1 MKFVFL
7 TALKTEAKALIKEYD
22 LKESKNNSFF
32 NNNNFSLFIT
42 GMGKEQTLK
51 NISHFLSFYKDLD
64 ETIAINIGVAGGNPK
79 TTSLEDCYL
88 INKIKNETNKDVFYP
103 DVLIEHNWEERSLIT
118 AKKAIEVPSTNYPN
132 IVDMEA
138 SHIYAS
144 LIKHLP
150 SHRLVFL
157 KIISD
162 HMDIQDWKKI
172 DVDHLIT
179 KNIPA
184 IKKWLNKE
192 EWKFLKQRRILSND
206 ETNLLIKYFKK
217 IRLTVSQQHQLIE
230 ILENYKK
237 RNNALPVLSKHF
249 KYVPKFKDDRD
260 KIFQGLKM
268 NFLPDFSH
276 IYVESQSIDSDI
288 AEQSF
293 KRFPKAKI
301 IEIEDY
307 KKIFN
312 KNGQDFQ
319 IQKLST
325 KLILAKKQPPFIYPA
340 TDIIQDSGFSN
351 FYYCTPI
358 LNCIY
363 NCEYCFLQGM
373 YSSANIVVF
382 TNTEEVKDA
391 VKKQILERN
400 YPDEPL
406 LLSLSYN
413 TDILALENILPLT
426 KQWID
431 FANNTD
437 DLFMEIRTKSGLTSS
452 FNKLKPSKKI
462 LFAWTLSPNNII
474 QKYEH
479 KTPLLERRIM
489 SIQKIVDSG
498 WPVRLS
504 FDPILIYPN
513 WKEDY
518 KQMFERIKETIS
530 GDKIFDITIG
540 VFRMSEDFFN
550 RIKKTKP
557 NSDLFYNNYD
567 NSNNVKTVTKDQ
579 KAMVRDFALSQ
590 LDGYCSRDKIN
601 FWD

>member
-1 MKFVFL
+1 
-7 TALKTEAKALIKEYD
+7 
-22 LKESKNNSFF
+22 
-32 NNNNFSLFIT
+32 
-42 GMGKEQTLK
+42 
-51 NISHFLSFYKDLD
+51 
-64 ETIAINIGVAGGNPK
+64 
-79 TTSLEDCYL
+79 
-88 INKIKNETNKDVFYP
+88 
-103 DVLIEHNWEERSLIT
+103 
-118 AKKAIEVPSTNYPN
+118 
-132 IVDMEA
+132 
-138 SHIYAS
+138 
-144 LIKHLP
+144 
-150 SHRLVFL
+150 
-157 KIISD
+157 
-162 HMDIQDWKKI
+162 
-172 DVDHLIT
+172 
-179 KNIPA
+179 
-184 IKKWLNKE
+184 
-192 EWKFLKQRRILSND
+192 
-206 ETNLLIKYFKK
+206 
-217 IRLTVSQQHQLIE
+217 
-230 ILENYKK
+230 
-237 RNNALPVLSKHF
+237 
-249 KYVPKFKDDRD
+249 
-260 KIFQGLKM
+260 M

-276 IYVESQSIDSDI
+276 IYVESQSIESDI

-391 VKKQILERN
+391 VKKQILERK

-489 SIQKIVDSG
+489 SIQKILDSG

-540 VFRMSEDFFN
+540 VFRMSDDFFN

-557 NSDLFYNNYD
+557 DSDLFYNNYD

-579 KAMVRDFALSQ
+579 KEMVRDFALSQ
-590 LDGYCSRDKIN
+590 LDGYCNGDKIN

>member
-1 MKFVFL
+1 
-7 TALKTEAKALIKEYD
+7 
-22 LKESKNNSFF
+22 
-32 NNNNFSLFIT
+32 
-42 GMGKEQTLK
+42 
-51 NISHFLSFYKDLD
+51 
-64 ETIAINIGVAGGNPK
+64 
-79 TTSLEDCYL
+79 
-88 INKIKNETNKDVFYP
+88 
-103 DVLIEHNWEERSLIT
+103 
-118 AKKAIEVPSTNYPN
+118 
-132 IVDMEA
+132 
-138 SHIYAS
+138 
-144 LIKHLP
+144 
-150 SHRLVFL
+150 
-157 KIISD
+157 
-162 HMDIQDWKKI
+162 
-172 DVDHLIT
+172 
-179 KNIPA
+179 
-184 IKKWLNKE
+184 
-192 EWKFLKQRRILSND
+192 
-206 ETNLLIKYFKK
+206 
-217 IRLTVSQQHQLIE
+217 
-230 ILENYKK
+230 
-237 RNNALPVLSKHF
+237 
-249 KYVPKFKDDRD
+249 
-260 KIFQGLKM
+260 M

-382 TNTEEVKDA
+382 TNTVEVKDA
-391 VKKQILERN
+391 VKKQILERK

-540 VFRMSEDFFN
+540 VFRMSEDFFH

-557 NSDLFYNNYD
+557 HSDLFYNNYD
-567 NSNNVKTVTKDQ
+567 NSNNVKTLTKDL
-579 KAMVRDFALSQ
+579 KEMVRDFALIH

>member
-1 MKFVFL
+1 
-7 TALKTEAKALIKEYD
+7 
-22 LKESKNNSFF
+22 
-32 NNNNFSLFIT
+32 
-42 GMGKEQTLK
+42 
-51 NISHFLSFYKDLD
+51 
-64 ETIAINIGVAGGNPK
+64 
-79 TTSLEDCYL
+79 
-88 INKIKNETNKDVFYP
+88 
-103 DVLIEHNWEERSLIT
+103 
-118 AKKAIEVPSTNYPN
+118 
-132 IVDMEA
+132 
-138 SHIYAS
+138 
-144 LIKHLP
+144 
-150 SHRLVFL
+150 
-157 KIISD
+157 
-162 HMDIQDWKKI
+162 
-172 DVDHLIT
+172 
-179 KNIPA
+179 
-184 IKKWLNKE
+184 
-192 EWKFLKQRRILSND
+192 
-206 ETNLLIKYFKK
+206 
-217 IRLTVSQQHQLIE
+217 
-230 ILENYKK
+230 
-237 RNNALPVLSKHF
+237 
-249 KYVPKFKDDRD
+249 
-260 KIFQGLKM
+260 M

-276 IYVESQSIDSDI
+276 IYVESQSIESDI

-382 TNTEEVKDA
+382 TNTVEVKDA
-391 VKKQILERN
+391 VKKQILERK

-540 VFRMSEDFFN
+540 VFRMSDDFYN

-557 NSDLFYNNYD
+557 DSDLFYNNYD

-579 KAMVRDFALSQ
+579 KEMVRDFALSQ
-590 LDGYCSRDKIN
+590 LDGYCNGDKIN

>member
-1 MKFVFL
+1 
-7 TALKTEAKALIKEYD
+7 
-22 LKESKNNSFF
+22 
-32 NNNNFSLFIT
+32 
-42 GMGKEQTLK
+42 
-51 NISHFLSFYKDLD
+51 
-64 ETIAINIGVAGGNPK
+64 
-79 TTSLEDCYL
+79 
-88 INKIKNETNKDVFYP
+88 
-103 DVLIEHNWEERSLIT
+103 
-118 AKKAIEVPSTNYPN
+118 
-132 IVDMEA
+132 
-138 SHIYAS
+138 
-144 LIKHLP
+144 
-150 SHRLVFL
+150 
-157 KIISD
+157 
-162 HMDIQDWKKI
+162 
-172 DVDHLIT
+172 
-179 KNIPA
+179 
-184 IKKWLNKE
+184 
-192 EWKFLKQRRILSND
+192 
-206 ETNLLIKYFKK
+206 
-217 IRLTVSQQHQLIE
+217 
-230 ILENYKK
+230 
-237 RNNALPVLSKHF
+237 
-249 KYVPKFKDDRD
+249 
-260 KIFQGLKM
+260 M

-325 KLILAKKQPPFIYPA
+325 KLILAKKQPPLIYPA
-340 TDIIQDSGFSN
+340 TDIIQNSGFSN

-391 VKKQILERN
+391 VKKQILERK

-413 TDILALENILPLT
+413 TDILALDNILPLT

-498 WPVRLS
+498 WPLRLS

-540 VFRMSEDFFN
+540 VFRMSDDFFN

-579 KAMVRDFALSQ
+579 KALVRDFALSQ
-590 LDGYCSRDKIN
+590 LDGYCNGDKIN

>member
-1 MKFVFL
+1 
-7 TALKTEAKALIKEYD
+7 
-22 LKESKNNSFF
+22 
-32 NNNNFSLFIT
+32 
-42 GMGKEQTLK
+42 
-51 NISHFLSFYKDLD
+51 
-64 ETIAINIGVAGGNPK
+64 
-79 TTSLEDCYL
+79 
-88 INKIKNETNKDVFYP
+88 
-103 DVLIEHNWEERSLIT
+103 
-118 AKKAIEVPSTNYPN
+118 
-132 IVDMEA
+132 
-138 SHIYAS
+138 
-144 LIKHLP
+144 
-150 SHRLVFL
+150 
-157 KIISD
+157 
-162 HMDIQDWKKI
+162 
-172 DVDHLIT
+172 
-179 KNIPA
+179 
-184 IKKWLNKE
+184 
-192 EWKFLKQRRILSND
+192 
-206 ETNLLIKYFKK
+206 
-217 IRLTVSQQHQLIE
+217 
-230 ILENYKK
+230 
-237 RNNALPVLSKHF
+237 
-249 KYVPKFKDDRD
+249 
-260 KIFQGLKM
+260 M

-276 IYVESQSIDSDI
+276 IYVESQSIYSDI

-382 TNTEEVKDA
+382 TNTVEVKDA
-391 VKKQILERN
+391 VKKQILERK

-540 VFRMSEDFFN
+540 VFRMSDDFYN

-557 NSDLFYNNYD
+557 NSDLFYNNYV

-579 KAMVRDFALSQ
+579 KEMVRDFALSQ
-590 LDGYCSRDKIN
+590 LDGYCNGDKIN

>member
-1 MKFVFL
+1 
-7 TALKTEAKALIKEYD
+7 
-22 LKESKNNSFF
+22 
-32 NNNNFSLFIT
+32 
-42 GMGKEQTLK
+42 
-51 NISHFLSFYKDLD
+51 
-64 ETIAINIGVAGGNPK
+64 
-79 TTSLEDCYL
+79 
-88 INKIKNETNKDVFYP
+88 
-103 DVLIEHNWEERSLIT
+103 
-118 AKKAIEVPSTNYPN
+118 
-132 IVDMEA
+132 
-138 SHIYAS
+138 
-144 LIKHLP
+144 
-150 SHRLVFL
+150 
-157 KIISD
+157 
-162 HMDIQDWKKI
+162 
-172 DVDHLIT
+172 
-179 KNIPA
+179 
-184 IKKWLNKE
+184 
-192 EWKFLKQRRILSND
+192 
-206 ETNLLIKYFKK
+206 
-217 IRLTVSQQHQLIE
+217 
-230 ILENYKK
+230 
-237 RNNALPVLSKHF
+237 
-249 KYVPKFKDDRD
+249 
-260 KIFQGLKM
+260 M

-391 VKKQILERN
+391 VKKQILERK

-426 KQWID
+426 KQWIN

-498 WPVRLS
+498 WPLRLS

-540 VFRMSEDFFN
+540 VFRMSDDFFN

-557 NSDLFYNNYD
+557 DSDLFYNNYD
-567 NSNNVKTVTKDQ
+567 NSSNVKTVTKDQ
-579 KAMVRDFALSQ
+579 KEMVRDFALSQ
-590 LDGYCSRDKIN
+590 LDGYCNGDKIN

>member
-1 MKFVFL
+1 
-7 TALKTEAKALIKEYD
+7 
-22 LKESKNNSFF
+22 
-32 NNNNFSLFIT
+32 
-42 GMGKEQTLK
+42 
-51 NISHFLSFYKDLD
+51 
-64 ETIAINIGVAGGNPK
+64 
-79 TTSLEDCYL
+79 
-88 INKIKNETNKDVFYP
+88 
-103 DVLIEHNWEERSLIT
+103 
-118 AKKAIEVPSTNYPN
+118 
-132 IVDMEA
+132 
-138 SHIYAS
+138 
-144 LIKHLP
+144 
-150 SHRLVFL
+150 
-157 KIISD
+157 
-162 HMDIQDWKKI
+162 
-172 DVDHLIT
+172 
-179 KNIPA
+179 
-184 IKKWLNKE
+184 
-192 EWKFLKQRRILSND
+192 
-206 ETNLLIKYFKK
+206 
-217 IRLTVSQQHQLIE
+217 
-230 ILENYKK
+230 
-237 RNNALPVLSKHF
+237 
-249 KYVPKFKDDRD
+249 
-260 KIFQGLKM
+260 M

-288 AEQSF
+288 AKQSF

-382 TNTEEVKDA
+382 TNTVEVKDA
-391 VKKQILERN
+391 VKKQILERK

-413 TDILALENILPLT
+413 TDILALENMLPLT

-540 VFRMSEDFFN
+540 VFRMSDDFYN

-557 NSDLFYNNYD
+557 DSDLFYNNYD

-579 KAMVRDFALSQ
+579 KEMVRDFAFSQ
-590 LDGYCSRDKIN
+590 LDDYCKRDKIN

>member
-1 MKFVFL
+1 
-7 TALKTEAKALIKEYD
+7 
-22 LKESKNNSFF
+22 
-32 NNNNFSLFIT
+32 
-42 GMGKEQTLK
+42 
-51 NISHFLSFYKDLD
+51 
-64 ETIAINIGVAGGNPK
+64 
-79 TTSLEDCYL
+79 
-88 INKIKNETNKDVFYP
+88 
-103 DVLIEHNWEERSLIT
+103 
-118 AKKAIEVPSTNYPN
+118 
-132 IVDMEA
+132 
-138 SHIYAS
+138 
-144 LIKHLP
+144 
-150 SHRLVFL
+150 
-157 KIISD
+157 
-162 HMDIQDWKKI
+162 
-172 DVDHLIT
+172 
-179 KNIPA
+179 
-184 IKKWLNKE
+184 
-192 EWKFLKQRRILSND
+192 
-206 ETNLLIKYFKK
+206 
-217 IRLTVSQQHQLIE
+217 
-230 ILENYKK
+230 
-237 RNNALPVLSKHF
+237 
-249 KYVPKFKDDRD
+249 
-260 KIFQGLKM
+260 M

-288 AEQSF
+288 AKQSF

-382 TNTEEVKDA
+382 TNTVEVKDA
-391 VKKQILERN
+391 IKKQILERK

-540 VFRMSEDFFN
+540 VFRMSDDFYN

-557 NSDLFYNNYD
+557 DSDLFYNNYD

-579 KAMVRDFALSQ
+579 KEMVRDFALSQ
-590 LDGYCSRDKIN
+590 LDGYCNGDKIN

>member
-1 MKFVFL
+1 
-7 TALKTEAKALIKEYD
+7 
-22 LKESKNNSFF
+22 
-32 NNNNFSLFIT
+32 
-42 GMGKEQTLK
+42 
-51 NISHFLSFYKDLD
+51 
-64 ETIAINIGVAGGNPK
+64 
-79 TTSLEDCYL
+79 
-88 INKIKNETNKDVFYP
+88 
-103 DVLIEHNWEERSLIT
+103 
-118 AKKAIEVPSTNYPN
+118 
-132 IVDMEA
+132 
-138 SHIYAS
+138 
-144 LIKHLP
+144 
-150 SHRLVFL
+150 
-157 KIISD
+157 
-162 HMDIQDWKKI
+162 
-172 DVDHLIT
+172 
-179 KNIPA
+179 
-184 IKKWLNKE
+184 
-192 EWKFLKQRRILSND
+192 
-206 ETNLLIKYFKK
+206 
-217 IRLTVSQQHQLIE
+217 
-230 ILENYKK
+230 
-237 RNNALPVLSKHF
+237 
-249 KYVPKFKDDRD
+249 
-260 KIFQGLKM
+260 M

-382 TNTEEVKDA
+382 TNTDEVKDG
-391 VKKQILERN
+391 VKKQILERK

-540 VFRMSEDFFN
+540 VFRMSDDFYN

-557 NSDLFYNNYD
+557 DSDLFYNNYD

-579 KAMVRDFALSQ
+579 KEMVRDFALSQ
-590 LDGYCSRDKIN
+590 LDGYCNGDKIN

>member
-1 MKFVFL
+1 
-7 TALKTEAKALIKEYD
+7 
-22 LKESKNNSFF
+22 
-32 NNNNFSLFIT
+32 
-42 GMGKEQTLK
+42 
-51 NISHFLSFYKDLD
+51 
-64 ETIAINIGVAGGNPK
+64 
-79 TTSLEDCYL
+79 
-88 INKIKNETNKDVFYP
+88 
-103 DVLIEHNWEERSLIT
+103 
-118 AKKAIEVPSTNYPN
+118 
-132 IVDMEA
+132 
-138 SHIYAS
+138 
-144 LIKHLP
+144 
-150 SHRLVFL
+150 
-157 KIISD
+157 
-162 HMDIQDWKKI
+162 
-172 DVDHLIT
+172 
-179 KNIPA
+179 
-184 IKKWLNKE
+184 
-192 EWKFLKQRRILSND
+192 
-206 ETNLLIKYFKK
+206 
-217 IRLTVSQQHQLIE
+217 
-230 ILENYKK
+230 
-237 RNNALPVLSKHF
+237 
-249 KYVPKFKDDRD
+249 
-260 KIFQGLKM
+260 M

-276 IYVESQSIDSDI
+276 IYVESQSIESDI

-391 VKKQILERN
+391 VKKQILERK

-540 VFRMSEDFFN
+540 VFRMSDDFYN

-557 NSDLFYNNYD
+557 DSDLFYNNYD

-579 KAMVRDFALSQ
+579 KEMVRDFALSQ
-590 LDGYCSRDKIN
+590 LDGYCNGDKIN

>member
-1 MKFVFL
+1 
-7 TALKTEAKALIKEYD
+7 
-22 LKESKNNSFF
+22 
-32 NNNNFSLFIT
+32 
-42 GMGKEQTLK
+42 
-51 NISHFLSFYKDLD
+51 
-64 ETIAINIGVAGGNPK
+64 
-79 TTSLEDCYL
+79 
-88 INKIKNETNKDVFYP
+88 
-103 DVLIEHNWEERSLIT
+103 
-118 AKKAIEVPSTNYPN
+118 
-132 IVDMEA
+132 
-138 SHIYAS
+138 
-144 LIKHLP
+144 
-150 SHRLVFL
+150 
-157 KIISD
+157 
-162 HMDIQDWKKI
+162 
-172 DVDHLIT
+172 
-179 KNIPA
+179 
-184 IKKWLNKE
+184 
-192 EWKFLKQRRILSND
+192 
-206 ETNLLIKYFKK
+206 
-217 IRLTVSQQHQLIE
+217 
-230 ILENYKK
+230 
-237 RNNALPVLSKHF
+237 
-249 KYVPKFKDDRD
+249 
-260 KIFQGLKM
+260 M

-391 VKKQILERN
+391 VKKQILERK

-426 KQWID
+426 KQWIN

-452 FNKLKPSKKI
+452 FNKLKPSEKI
-462 LFAWTLSPNNII
+462 LFAWTLSPNNVI

-479 KTPLLERRIM
+479 KTPLLERRIK

-518 KQMFERIKETIS
+518 KQMFERIKESIS

-540 VFRMSEDFFN
+540 VFRMSEDFFH

-557 NSDLFYNNYD
+557 HSDLFYNNYD
-567 NSNNVKTVTKDQ
+567 NFNNVKTVTKDQ
-579 KAMVRDFALSQ
+579 KAMVRDFALRH

>member
-1 MKFVFL
+1 
-7 TALKTEAKALIKEYD
+7 
-22 LKESKNNSFF
+22 
-32 NNNNFSLFIT
+32 
-42 GMGKEQTLK
+42 
-51 NISHFLSFYKDLD
+51 
-64 ETIAINIGVAGGNPK
+64 
-79 TTSLEDCYL
+79 
-88 INKIKNETNKDVFYP
+88 
-103 DVLIEHNWEERSLIT
+103 
-118 AKKAIEVPSTNYPN
+118 
-132 IVDMEA
+132 
-138 SHIYAS
+138 
-144 LIKHLP
+144 
-150 SHRLVFL
+150 
-157 KIISD
+157 
-162 HMDIQDWKKI
+162 
-172 DVDHLIT
+172 
-179 KNIPA
+179 
-184 IKKWLNKE
+184 
-192 EWKFLKQRRILSND
+192 
-206 ETNLLIKYFKK
+206 
-217 IRLTVSQQHQLIE
+217 
-230 ILENYKK
+230 
-237 RNNALPVLSKHF
+237 
-249 KYVPKFKDDRD
+249 
-260 KIFQGLKM
+260 M

-382 TNTEEVKDA
+382 TNTVEVKDA
-391 VKKQILERN
+391 VKKQIIERK

-540 VFRMSEDFFN
+540 VFRMSDDFYN

-557 NSDLFYNNYD
+557 DSDLFYNNYD

-579 KAMVRDFALSQ
+579 KEMVRDFALSQ
-590 LDGYCSRDKIN
+590 LDGYCNGDKIN

>member
-1 MKFVFL
+1 
-7 TALKTEAKALIKEYD
+7 
-22 LKESKNNSFF
+22 
-32 NNNNFSLFIT
+32 
-42 GMGKEQTLK
+42 
-51 NISHFLSFYKDLD
+51 
-64 ETIAINIGVAGGNPK
+64 
-79 TTSLEDCYL
+79 
-88 INKIKNETNKDVFYP
+88 
-103 DVLIEHNWEERSLIT
+103 
-118 AKKAIEVPSTNYPN
+118 
-132 IVDMEA
+132 
-138 SHIYAS
+138 
-144 LIKHLP
+144 
-150 SHRLVFL
+150 
-157 KIISD
+157 
-162 HMDIQDWKKI
+162 
-172 DVDHLIT
+172 
-179 KNIPA
+179 
-184 IKKWLNKE
+184 
-192 EWKFLKQRRILSND
+192 
-206 ETNLLIKYFKK
+206 
-217 IRLTVSQQHQLIE
+217 
-230 ILENYKK
+230 
-237 RNNALPVLSKHF
+237 
-249 KYVPKFKDDRD
+249 
-260 KIFQGLKM
+260 M

-288 AEQSF
+288 AKQSF

-391 VKKQILERN
+391 VKKQILERK

-557 NSDLFYNNYD
+557 DSDLFYNNYD

-579 KAMVRDFALSQ
+579 KEMVRDFALSQ
-590 LDGYCSRDKIN
+590 LDGYCNGDKIN

>member
-1 MKFVFL
+1 
-7 TALKTEAKALIKEYD
+7 
-22 LKESKNNSFF
+22 
-32 NNNNFSLFIT
+32 
-42 GMGKEQTLK
+42 
-51 NISHFLSFYKDLD
+51 
-64 ETIAINIGVAGGNPK
+64 
-79 TTSLEDCYL
+79 
-88 INKIKNETNKDVFYP
+88 
-103 DVLIEHNWEERSLIT
+103 
-118 AKKAIEVPSTNYPN
+118 
-132 IVDMEA
+132 
-138 SHIYAS
+138 
-144 LIKHLP
+144 
-150 SHRLVFL
+150 
-157 KIISD
+157 
-162 HMDIQDWKKI
+162 
-172 DVDHLIT
+172 
-179 KNIPA
+179 
-184 IKKWLNKE
+184 
-192 EWKFLKQRRILSND
+192 
-206 ETNLLIKYFKK
+206 
-217 IRLTVSQQHQLIE
+217 
-230 ILENYKK
+230 
-237 RNNALPVLSKHF
+237 
-249 KYVPKFKDDRD
+249 
-260 KIFQGLKM
+260 M

-288 AEQSF
+288 AKQSF

-325 KLILAKKQPPFIYPA
+325 KLILAKKQPPFIYSA

-373 YSSANIVVF
+373 YGSANIVVF

-391 VKKQILERN
+391 VKKQILERK

-540 VFRMSEDFFN
+540 VFRMSDDFYN

-557 NSDLFYNNYD
+557 DSDLFYNNYD

-579 KAMVRDFALSQ
+579 KEMVRDFALSL

>member
-1 MKFVFL
+1 
-7 TALKTEAKALIKEYD
+7 
-22 LKESKNNSFF
+22 
-32 NNNNFSLFIT
+32 
-42 GMGKEQTLK
+42 
-51 NISHFLSFYKDLD
+51 
-64 ETIAINIGVAGGNPK
+64 
-79 TTSLEDCYL
+79 
-88 INKIKNETNKDVFYP
+88 
-103 DVLIEHNWEERSLIT
+103 
-118 AKKAIEVPSTNYPN
+118 
-132 IVDMEA
+132 
-138 SHIYAS
+138 
-144 LIKHLP
+144 
-150 SHRLVFL
+150 
-157 KIISD
+157 
-162 HMDIQDWKKI
+162 
-172 DVDHLIT
+172 
-179 KNIPA
+179 
-184 IKKWLNKE
+184 
-192 EWKFLKQRRILSND
+192 
-206 ETNLLIKYFKK
+206 
-217 IRLTVSQQHQLIE
+217 
-230 ILENYKK
+230 
-237 RNNALPVLSKHF
+237 
-249 KYVPKFKDDRD
+249 
-260 KIFQGLKM
+260 M

-391 VKKQILERN
+391 VKKQILERK

-540 VFRMSEDFFN
+540 VFRMSEDFYN

-579 KAMVRDFALSQ
+579 KEMVRDFALSQ
-590 LDGYCSRDKIN
+590 LDGYCNGDKIN

>member
-1 MKFVFL
+1 
-7 TALKTEAKALIKEYD
+7 
-22 LKESKNNSFF
+22 
-32 NNNNFSLFIT
+32 
-42 GMGKEQTLK
+42 
-51 NISHFLSFYKDLD
+51 
-64 ETIAINIGVAGGNPK
+64 
-79 TTSLEDCYL
+79 
-88 INKIKNETNKDVFYP
+88 
-103 DVLIEHNWEERSLIT
+103 
-118 AKKAIEVPSTNYPN
+118 
-132 IVDMEA
+132 
-138 SHIYAS
+138 
-144 LIKHLP
+144 
-150 SHRLVFL
+150 
-157 KIISD
+157 
-162 HMDIQDWKKI
+162 
-172 DVDHLIT
+172 
-179 KNIPA
+179 
-184 IKKWLNKE
+184 
-192 EWKFLKQRRILSND
+192 
-206 ETNLLIKYFKK
+206 
-217 IRLTVSQQHQLIE
+217 
-230 ILENYKK
+230 
-237 RNNALPVLSKHF
+237 
-249 KYVPKFKDDRD
+249 
-260 KIFQGLKM
+260 M

-288 AEQSF
+288 AKQSF

-382 TNTEEVKDA
+382 TNTVEVKDA
-391 VKKQILERN
+391 VKKQILERK

-540 VFRMSEDFFN
+540 VFRMSDDFYN

-557 NSDLFYNNYD
+557 DSDLFYNNYD

-579 KAMVRDFALSQ
+579 KEMVRDFALSQ
-590 LDGYCSRDKIN
+590 LDGYCNGDKIN

>member
-1 MKFVFL
+1 
-7 TALKTEAKALIKEYD
+7 
-22 LKESKNNSFF
+22 
-32 NNNNFSLFIT
+32 
-42 GMGKEQTLK
+42 
-51 NISHFLSFYKDLD
+51 
-64 ETIAINIGVAGGNPK
+64 
-79 TTSLEDCYL
+79 
-88 INKIKNETNKDVFYP
+88 
-103 DVLIEHNWEERSLIT
+103 
-118 AKKAIEVPSTNYPN
+118 
-132 IVDMEA
+132 
-138 SHIYAS
+138 
-144 LIKHLP
+144 
-150 SHRLVFL
+150 
-157 KIISD
+157 
-162 HMDIQDWKKI
+162 
-172 DVDHLIT
+172 
-179 KNIPA
+179 
-184 IKKWLNKE
+184 
-192 EWKFLKQRRILSND
+192 
-206 ETNLLIKYFKK
+206 
-217 IRLTVSQQHQLIE
+217 
-230 ILENYKK
+230 
-237 RNNALPVLSKHF
+237 
-249 KYVPKFKDDRD
+249 
-260 KIFQGLKM
+260 M

-276 IYVESQSIDSDI
+276 IYVESQSIESDI

-391 VKKQILERN
+391 VKKQILERK

-513 WKEDY
+513 WEEDY

-540 VFRMSEDFFN
+540 VFRMSDDFFN

-557 NSDLFYNNYD
+557 DSDLFYNNYD
-567 NSNNVKTVTKDQ
+567 NSNNVKTVTKDE
-579 KAMVRDFALSQ
+579 KAMVHDFALSQ
-590 LDGYCSRDKIN
+590 LEGYCNGDKIN

>member
-1 MKFVFL
+1 
-7 TALKTEAKALIKEYD
+7 
-22 LKESKNNSFF
+22 
-32 NNNNFSLFIT
+32 
-42 GMGKEQTLK
+42 
-51 NISHFLSFYKDLD
+51 
-64 ETIAINIGVAGGNPK
+64 
-79 TTSLEDCYL
+79 
-88 INKIKNETNKDVFYP
+88 
-103 DVLIEHNWEERSLIT
+103 
-118 AKKAIEVPSTNYPN
+118 
-132 IVDMEA
+132 
-138 SHIYAS
+138 
-144 LIKHLP
+144 
-150 SHRLVFL
+150 
-157 KIISD
+157 
-162 HMDIQDWKKI
+162 
-172 DVDHLIT
+172 
-179 KNIPA
+179 
-184 IKKWLNKE
+184 
-192 EWKFLKQRRILSND
+192 
-206 ETNLLIKYFKK
+206 
-217 IRLTVSQQHQLIE
+217 
-230 ILENYKK
+230 
-237 RNNALPVLSKHF
+237 
-249 KYVPKFKDDRD
+249 
-260 KIFQGLKM
+260 M

-276 IYVESQSIDSDI
+276 IYVESQSIESDI

-391 VKKQILERN
+391 VKKQILERK

-518 KQMFERIKETIS
+518 KQMFERIKEIIS

-540 VFRMSEDFFN
+540 VFRMSDDFFN

-557 NSDLFYNNYD
+557 DSGLFYNNYD

-579 KAMVRDFALSQ
+579 KEMVRDFALSQ
-590 LDGYCSRDKIN
+590 LDGYCNGDKIN

>member
-1 MKFVFL
+1 
-7 TALKTEAKALIKEYD
+7 
-22 LKESKNNSFF
+22 
-32 NNNNFSLFIT
+32 
-42 GMGKEQTLK
+42 
-51 NISHFLSFYKDLD
+51 
-64 ETIAINIGVAGGNPK
+64 
-79 TTSLEDCYL
+79 
-88 INKIKNETNKDVFYP
+88 
-103 DVLIEHNWEERSLIT
+103 
-118 AKKAIEVPSTNYPN
+118 
-132 IVDMEA
+132 
-138 SHIYAS
+138 
-144 LIKHLP
+144 
-150 SHRLVFL
+150 
-157 KIISD
+157 
-162 HMDIQDWKKI
+162 
-172 DVDHLIT
+172 
-179 KNIPA
+179 
-184 IKKWLNKE
+184 
-192 EWKFLKQRRILSND
+192 
-206 ETNLLIKYFKK
+206 
-217 IRLTVSQQHQLIE
+217 
-230 ILENYKK
+230 
-237 RNNALPVLSKHF
+237 
-249 KYVPKFKDDRD
+249 
-260 KIFQGLKM
+260 M

-276 IYVESQSIDSDI
+276 IYVESQSIESDI

-382 TNTEEVKDA
+382 TNTVEVKDA
-391 VKKQILERN
+391 VKKQILERK

-540 VFRMSEDFFN
+540 VFRMSDDFFN

-557 NSDLFYNNYD
+557 DSDLFYNNYD

-579 KAMVRDFALSQ
+579 KEMVRDFALSQ
-590 LDGYCSRDKIN
+590 LDGYCNGDKIN

>member
-1 MKFVFL
+1 
-7 TALKTEAKALIKEYD
+7 
-22 LKESKNNSFF
+22 
-32 NNNNFSLFIT
+32 
-42 GMGKEQTLK
+42 
-51 NISHFLSFYKDLD
+51 
-64 ETIAINIGVAGGNPK
+64 
-79 TTSLEDCYL
+79 
-88 INKIKNETNKDVFYP
+88 
-103 DVLIEHNWEERSLIT
+103 
-118 AKKAIEVPSTNYPN
+118 
-132 IVDMEA
+132 
-138 SHIYAS
+138 
-144 LIKHLP
+144 
-150 SHRLVFL
+150 
-157 KIISD
+157 
-162 HMDIQDWKKI
+162 
-172 DVDHLIT
+172 
-179 KNIPA
+179 
-184 IKKWLNKE
+184 
-192 EWKFLKQRRILSND
+192 
-206 ETNLLIKYFKK
+206 
-217 IRLTVSQQHQLIE
+217 
-230 ILENYKK
+230 
-237 RNNALPVLSKHF
+237 
-249 KYVPKFKDDRD
+249 
-260 KIFQGLKM
+260 M

-391 VKKQILERN
+391 VKKQILERK

-530 GDKIFDITIG
+530 GDKFFDITIG
-540 VFRMSEDFFN
+540 VFRMSDDFYN

-557 NSDLFYNNYD
+557 DSDLFYNNYD

-579 KAMVRDFALSQ
+579 KEMVRDFALSQ
-590 LDGYCSRDKIN
+590 LDGYCNGDKIN

>member
-1 MKFVFL
+1 
-7 TALKTEAKALIKEYD
+7 
-22 LKESKNNSFF
+22 
-32 NNNNFSLFIT
+32 
-42 GMGKEQTLK
+42 
-51 NISHFLSFYKDLD
+51 
-64 ETIAINIGVAGGNPK
+64 
-79 TTSLEDCYL
+79 
-88 INKIKNETNKDVFYP
+88 
-103 DVLIEHNWEERSLIT
+103 
-118 AKKAIEVPSTNYPN
+118 
-132 IVDMEA
+132 
-138 SHIYAS
+138 
-144 LIKHLP
+144 
-150 SHRLVFL
+150 
-157 KIISD
+157 
-162 HMDIQDWKKI
+162 
-172 DVDHLIT
+172 
-179 KNIPA
+179 
-184 IKKWLNKE
+184 
-192 EWKFLKQRRILSND
+192 
-206 ETNLLIKYFKK
+206 
-217 IRLTVSQQHQLIE
+217 
-230 ILENYKK
+230 
-237 RNNALPVLSKHF
+237 
-249 KYVPKFKDDRD
+249 
-260 KIFQGLKM
+260 M

-276 IYVESQSIDSDI
+276 IYVESQSIDSYI

-312 KNGQDFQ
+312 RNGQDFQ

-391 VKKQILERN
+391 VKKQILERK

-426 KQWID
+426 KQWIN

-452 FNKLKPSKKI
+452 FNKLKPSEKI
-462 LFAWTLSPNNII
+462 LFAWTLSPNNVI

-479 KTPLLERRIM
+479 KTPLLERRIK

-518 KQMFERIKETIS
+518 KQMFERIKESIS

-540 VFRMSEDFFN
+540 VFRMSEDFFH

-557 NSDLFYNNYD
+557 HSDLFYNNYD
-567 NSNNVKTVTKDQ
+567 NFNNVKTVTKDQ
-579 KAMVRDFALSQ
+579 KAMVRDFALRH

>member
-1 MKFVFL
+1 
-7 TALKTEAKALIKEYD
+7 
-22 LKESKNNSFF
+22 
-32 NNNNFSLFIT
+32 
-42 GMGKEQTLK
+42 
-51 NISHFLSFYKDLD
+51 
-64 ETIAINIGVAGGNPK
+64 
-79 TTSLEDCYL
+79 
-88 INKIKNETNKDVFYP
+88 
-103 DVLIEHNWEERSLIT
+103 
-118 AKKAIEVPSTNYPN
+118 
-132 IVDMEA
+132 
-138 SHIYAS
+138 
-144 LIKHLP
+144 
-150 SHRLVFL
+150 
-157 KIISD
+157 
-162 HMDIQDWKKI
+162 
-172 DVDHLIT
+172 
-179 KNIPA
+179 
-184 IKKWLNKE
+184 
-192 EWKFLKQRRILSND
+192 
-206 ETNLLIKYFKK
+206 
-217 IRLTVSQQHQLIE
+217 
-230 ILENYKK
+230 
-237 RNNALPVLSKHF
+237 
-249 KYVPKFKDDRD
+249 
-260 KIFQGLKM
+260 M

-301 IEIEDY
+301 IEIKDY

-325 KLILAKKQPPFIYPA
+325 KLILAKKQPPFIYPS

-391 VKKQILERN
+391 VKKQILERK

-431 FANNTD
+431 FANNID

-452 FNKLKPSKKI
+452 FNKLKPSEKI
-462 LFAWTLSPNNII
+462 LFAWTLSPNNVI

-479 KTPLLERRIM
+479 KTPLLERRIK

-540 VFRMSEDFFN
+540 VFRMSEDFYN

-567 NSNNVKTVTKDQ
+567 NSNNVKTVTKDE
-579 KAMVRDFALSQ
+579 KAMVRDFALRH

>member
-1 MKFVFL
+1 
-7 TALKTEAKALIKEYD
+7 
-22 LKESKNNSFF
+22 
-32 NNNNFSLFIT
+32 
-42 GMGKEQTLK
+42 
-51 NISHFLSFYKDLD
+51 
-64 ETIAINIGVAGGNPK
+64 
-79 TTSLEDCYL
+79 
-88 INKIKNETNKDVFYP
+88 
-103 DVLIEHNWEERSLIT
+103 
-118 AKKAIEVPSTNYPN
+118 
-132 IVDMEA
+132 
-138 SHIYAS
+138 
-144 LIKHLP
+144 
-150 SHRLVFL
+150 
-157 KIISD
+157 
-162 HMDIQDWKKI
+162 
-172 DVDHLIT
+172 
-179 KNIPA
+179 
-184 IKKWLNKE
+184 
-192 EWKFLKQRRILSND
+192 
-206 ETNLLIKYFKK
+206 
-217 IRLTVSQQHQLIE
+217 
-230 ILENYKK
+230 
-237 RNNALPVLSKHF
+237 
-249 KYVPKFKDDRD
+249 
-260 KIFQGLKM
+260 M

-391 VKKQILERN
+391 VKKQILERK

-431 FANNTD
+431 FANNID

-452 FNKLKPSKKI
+452 FNKLKPSEKI
-462 LFAWTLSPNNII
+462 LFAWTLSPNNVI
-474 QKYEH
+474 QKHEH
-479 KTPLLERRIM
+479 KTPLLERRIK

-540 VFRMSEDFFN
+540 VFRMSEDFFH

-557 NSDLFYNNYD
+557 HSDLFYNNYD

-579 KAMVRDFALSQ
+579 KAMVRDFALKH

>member
-1 MKFVFL
+1 
-7 TALKTEAKALIKEYD
+7 
-22 LKESKNNSFF
+22 
-32 NNNNFSLFIT
+32 
-42 GMGKEQTLK
+42 
-51 NISHFLSFYKDLD
+51 
-64 ETIAINIGVAGGNPK
+64 
-79 TTSLEDCYL
+79 
-88 INKIKNETNKDVFYP
+88 
-103 DVLIEHNWEERSLIT
+103 
-118 AKKAIEVPSTNYPN
+118 
-132 IVDMEA
+132 
-138 SHIYAS
+138 
-144 LIKHLP
+144 
-150 SHRLVFL
+150 
-157 KIISD
+157 
-162 HMDIQDWKKI
+162 
-172 DVDHLIT
+172 
-179 KNIPA
+179 
-184 IKKWLNKE
+184 
-192 EWKFLKQRRILSND
+192 
-206 ETNLLIKYFKK
+206 
-217 IRLTVSQQHQLIE
+217 
-230 ILENYKK
+230 
-237 RNNALPVLSKHF
+237 
-249 KYVPKFKDDRD
+249 
-260 KIFQGLKM
+260 M

-276 IYVESQSIDSDI
+276 IYVESQSIESDI

-391 VKKQILERN
+391 VKKQILERK

-452 FNKLKPSKKI
+452 FNKLKPSEKI
-462 LFAWTLSPNNII
+462 LFAWTLSPNNVI

-479 KTPLLERRIM
+479 KTPLLERRIK

-540 VFRMSEDFFN
+540 VFRMSEDFYN

-579 KAMVRDFALSQ
+579 KAKVRDFALRH

>member
-1 MKFVFL
+1 
-7 TALKTEAKALIKEYD
+7 
-22 LKESKNNSFF
+22 
-32 NNNNFSLFIT
+32 
-42 GMGKEQTLK
+42 
-51 NISHFLSFYKDLD
+51 
-64 ETIAINIGVAGGNPK
+64 
-79 TTSLEDCYL
+79 
-88 INKIKNETNKDVFYP
+88 
-103 DVLIEHNWEERSLIT
+103 
-118 AKKAIEVPSTNYPN
+118 
-132 IVDMEA
+132 
-138 SHIYAS
+138 
-144 LIKHLP
+144 
-150 SHRLVFL
+150 
-157 KIISD
+157 
-162 HMDIQDWKKI
+162 
-172 DVDHLIT
+172 
-179 KNIPA
+179 
-184 IKKWLNKE
+184 
-192 EWKFLKQRRILSND
+192 
-206 ETNLLIKYFKK
+206 
-217 IRLTVSQQHQLIE
+217 
-230 ILENYKK
+230 
-237 RNNALPVLSKHF
+237 
-249 KYVPKFKDDRD
+249 
-260 KIFQGLKM
+260 M

-276 IYVESQSIDSDI
+276 IYVESQSIESDI

-391 VKKQILERN
+391 VKKQILERK

-540 VFRMSEDFFN
+540 VFRMSDDFFN

-557 NSDLFYNNYD
+557 DSDLFYNNYD

-579 KAMVRDFALSQ
+579 KEMVRDFALSQ
-590 LDGYCSRDKIN
+590 LDGYCNGDKIN

>member
-1 MKFVFL
+1 
-7 TALKTEAKALIKEYD
+7 
-22 LKESKNNSFF
+22 
-32 NNNNFSLFIT
+32 
-42 GMGKEQTLK
+42 
-51 NISHFLSFYKDLD
+51 
-64 ETIAINIGVAGGNPK
+64 
-79 TTSLEDCYL
+79 
-88 INKIKNETNKDVFYP
+88 
-103 DVLIEHNWEERSLIT
+103 
-118 AKKAIEVPSTNYPN
+118 
-132 IVDMEA
+132 
-138 SHIYAS
+138 
-144 LIKHLP
+144 
-150 SHRLVFL
+150 
-157 KIISD
+157 
-162 HMDIQDWKKI
+162 
-172 DVDHLIT
+172 
-179 KNIPA
+179 
-184 IKKWLNKE
+184 
-192 EWKFLKQRRILSND
+192 
-206 ETNLLIKYFKK
+206 
-217 IRLTVSQQHQLIE
+217 
-230 ILENYKK
+230 
-237 RNNALPVLSKHF
+237 
-249 KYVPKFKDDRD
+249 
-260 KIFQGLKM
+260 M

-288 AEQSF
+288 AKQSF

-382 TNTEEVKDA
+382 TNTQEVKDA
-391 VKKQILERN
+391 VKKQILERK

-540 VFRMSEDFFN
+540 VFRMSDDFYN

-557 NSDLFYNNYD
+557 DSDLFYNNYD

-579 KAMVRDFALSQ
+579 KEMVRDFALSQ
-590 LDGYCSRDKIN
+590 LDGYCNGDKIN
-601 FWD
+601 FWN

>member
-1 MKFVFL
+1 
-7 TALKTEAKALIKEYD
+7 
-22 LKESKNNSFF
+22 
-32 NNNNFSLFIT
+32 
-42 GMGKEQTLK
+42 
-51 NISHFLSFYKDLD
+51 
-64 ETIAINIGVAGGNPK
+64 
-79 TTSLEDCYL
+79 
-88 INKIKNETNKDVFYP
+88 
-103 DVLIEHNWEERSLIT
+103 
-118 AKKAIEVPSTNYPN
+118 
-132 IVDMEA
+132 
-138 SHIYAS
+138 
-144 LIKHLP
+144 
-150 SHRLVFL
+150 
-157 KIISD
+157 
-162 HMDIQDWKKI
+162 
-172 DVDHLIT
+172 
-179 KNIPA
+179 
-184 IKKWLNKE
+184 
-192 EWKFLKQRRILSND
+192 
-206 ETNLLIKYFKK
+206 
-217 IRLTVSQQHQLIE
+217 
-230 ILENYKK
+230 
-237 RNNALPVLSKHF
+237 
-249 KYVPKFKDDRD
+249 
-260 KIFQGLKM
+260 M

-391 VKKQILERN
+391 VKKQILERK

-426 KQWID
+426 KQWIN

-452 FNKLKPSKKI
+452 FNKLKPSEKI
-462 LFAWTLSPNNII
+462 LFAWTLSPNNVI

-479 KTPLLERRIM
+479 KTPLLERRIK

-540 VFRMSEDFFN
+540 VFRMSEDFFH

-557 NSDLFYNNYD
+557 HSDLFYNNYD
-567 NSNNVKTVTKDQ
+567 NFNNVKTVTKDQ
-579 KAMVRDFALSQ
+579 KAMVRDFALRH

>member
-1 MKFVFL
+1 
-7 TALKTEAKALIKEYD
+7 
-22 LKESKNNSFF
+22 
-32 NNNNFSLFIT
+32 
-42 GMGKEQTLK
+42 
-51 NISHFLSFYKDLD
+51 
-64 ETIAINIGVAGGNPK
+64 
-79 TTSLEDCYL
+79 
-88 INKIKNETNKDVFYP
+88 
-103 DVLIEHNWEERSLIT
+103 
-118 AKKAIEVPSTNYPN
+118 
-132 IVDMEA
+132 
-138 SHIYAS
+138 
-144 LIKHLP
+144 
-150 SHRLVFL
+150 
-157 KIISD
+157 
-162 HMDIQDWKKI
+162 
-172 DVDHLIT
+172 
-179 KNIPA
+179 
-184 IKKWLNKE
+184 
-192 EWKFLKQRRILSND
+192 
-206 ETNLLIKYFKK
+206 
-217 IRLTVSQQHQLIE
+217 
-230 ILENYKK
+230 
-237 RNNALPVLSKHF
+237 
-249 KYVPKFKDDRD
+249 
-260 KIFQGLKM
+260 M

-391 VKKQILERN
+391 VKKQILERK

-479 KTPLLERRIM
+479 KTPLLERRIK

-540 VFRMSEDFFN
+540 VFRMSEDFFH

-557 NSDLFYNNYD
+557 DSDLFYNNYD
-567 NSNNVKTVTKDQ
+567 NSKNVKTVTKDQ
-579 KAMVRDFALSQ
+579 KAMIHDFALRH

>member
-1 MKFVFL
+1 
-7 TALKTEAKALIKEYD
+7 
-22 LKESKNNSFF
+22 
-32 NNNNFSLFIT
+32 
-42 GMGKEQTLK
+42 
-51 NISHFLSFYKDLD
+51 
-64 ETIAINIGVAGGNPK
+64 
-79 TTSLEDCYL
+79 
-88 INKIKNETNKDVFYP
+88 
-103 DVLIEHNWEERSLIT
+103 
-118 AKKAIEVPSTNYPN
+118 
-132 IVDMEA
+132 
-138 SHIYAS
+138 
-144 LIKHLP
+144 
-150 SHRLVFL
+150 
-157 KIISD
+157 
-162 HMDIQDWKKI
+162 
-172 DVDHLIT
+172 
-179 KNIPA
+179 
-184 IKKWLNKE
+184 
-192 EWKFLKQRRILSND
+192 
-206 ETNLLIKYFKK
+206 
-217 IRLTVSQQHQLIE
+217 
-230 ILENYKK
+230 
-237 RNNALPVLSKHF
+237 
-249 KYVPKFKDDRD
+249 
-260 KIFQGLKM
+260 M

-391 VKKQILERN
+391 VKKQILERK

-452 FNKLKPSKKI
+452 FNKLKPSEKI

-479 KTPLLERRIM
+479 KTPLLERRIK

-540 VFRMSEDFFN
+540 VFRMSDDFFN

-557 NSDLFYNNYD
+557 DSDLFYNNYD

-579 KAMVRDFALSQ
+579 KEMVRDFALSH
-590 LDGYCSRDKIN
+590 LDGYCNGDKIN

>member
-1 MKFVFL
+1 
-7 TALKTEAKALIKEYD
+7 
-22 LKESKNNSFF
+22 
-32 NNNNFSLFIT
+32 
-42 GMGKEQTLK
+42 
-51 NISHFLSFYKDLD
+51 
-64 ETIAINIGVAGGNPK
+64 
-79 TTSLEDCYL
+79 
-88 INKIKNETNKDVFYP
+88 
-103 DVLIEHNWEERSLIT
+103 
-118 AKKAIEVPSTNYPN
+118 
-132 IVDMEA
+132 
-138 SHIYAS
+138 
-144 LIKHLP
+144 
-150 SHRLVFL
+150 
-157 KIISD
+157 
-162 HMDIQDWKKI
+162 
-172 DVDHLIT
+172 
-179 KNIPA
+179 
-184 IKKWLNKE
+184 
-192 EWKFLKQRRILSND
+192 
-206 ETNLLIKYFKK
+206 
-217 IRLTVSQQHQLIE
+217 
-230 ILENYKK
+230 
-237 RNNALPVLSKHF
+237 
-249 KYVPKFKDDRD
+249 
-260 KIFQGLKM
+260 M

-276 IYVESQSIDSDI
+276 IYVESQSIESDI

-391 VKKQILERN
+391 VKKQILERK

-426 KQWID
+426 KQWIN

-452 FNKLKPSKKI
+452 FNKLKPSEKI
-462 LFAWTLSPNNII
+462 LFAWTLSPNNVI

-479 KTPLLERRIM
+479 KTPLLERRIK

-518 KQMFERIKETIS
+518 KQMFERIKESIS

-540 VFRMSEDFFN
+540 VFRMSEDFFH

-557 NSDLFYNNYD
+557 HSDLFYNNYD
-567 NSNNVKTVTKDQ
+567 NFNNVKTVTKDQ
-579 KAMVRDFALSQ
+579 KAMVRDFALRH

-601 FWD
+601 F

>member
-1 MKFVFL
+1 
-7 TALKTEAKALIKEYD
+7 
-22 LKESKNNSFF
+22 
-32 NNNNFSLFIT
+32 
-42 GMGKEQTLK
+42 
-51 NISHFLSFYKDLD
+51 
-64 ETIAINIGVAGGNPK
+64 
-79 TTSLEDCYL
+79 
-88 INKIKNETNKDVFYP
+88 
-103 DVLIEHNWEERSLIT
+103 
-118 AKKAIEVPSTNYPN
+118 
-132 IVDMEA
+132 
-138 SHIYAS
+138 
-144 LIKHLP
+144 
-150 SHRLVFL
+150 
-157 KIISD
+157 
-162 HMDIQDWKKI
+162 
-172 DVDHLIT
+172 
-179 KNIPA
+179 
-184 IKKWLNKE
+184 
-192 EWKFLKQRRILSND
+192 
-206 ETNLLIKYFKK
+206 
-217 IRLTVSQQHQLIE
+217 
-230 ILENYKK
+230 
-237 RNNALPVLSKHF
+237 
-249 KYVPKFKDDRD
+249 
-260 KIFQGLKM
+260 M

-276 IYVESQSIDSDI
+276 IYVESQSIESDI

-382 TNTEEVKDA
+382 TNTVEVKDA
-391 VKKQILERN
+391 VKKQILERK

-557 NSDLFYNNYD
+557 DSDLFYNNYD

-579 KAMVRDFALSQ
+579 KEMVRDFALSQ
-590 LDGYCSRDKIN
+590 LDGYCNGDKIN

>member
-1 MKFVFL
+1 
-7 TALKTEAKALIKEYD
+7 
-22 LKESKNNSFF
+22 
-32 NNNNFSLFIT
+32 
-42 GMGKEQTLK
+42 
-51 NISHFLSFYKDLD
+51 
-64 ETIAINIGVAGGNPK
+64 
-79 TTSLEDCYL
+79 
-88 INKIKNETNKDVFYP
+88 
-103 DVLIEHNWEERSLIT
+103 
-118 AKKAIEVPSTNYPN
+118 
-132 IVDMEA
+132 
-138 SHIYAS
+138 
-144 LIKHLP
+144 
-150 SHRLVFL
+150 
-157 KIISD
+157 
-162 HMDIQDWKKI
+162 
-172 DVDHLIT
+172 
-179 KNIPA
+179 
-184 IKKWLNKE
+184 
-192 EWKFLKQRRILSND
+192 
-206 ETNLLIKYFKK
+206 
-217 IRLTVSQQHQLIE
+217 
-230 ILENYKK
+230 
-237 RNNALPVLSKHF
+237 
-249 KYVPKFKDDRD
+249 
-260 KIFQGLKM
+260 M

-276 IYVESQSIDSDI
+276 IYVESQSIESDI

-373 YSSANIVVF
+373 YSSANIVIF

-391 VKKQILERN
+391 VKKQIIERK

-540 VFRMSEDFFN
+540 VFRMSEVFYN

-557 NSDLFYNNYD
+557 DSDLFYNNYD

-579 KAMVRDFALSQ
+579 KEMVRDFAFSQ
-590 LDGYCSRDKIN
+590 LDGYCKRDKIN

>member
-1 MKFVFL
+1 
-7 TALKTEAKALIKEYD
+7 
-22 LKESKNNSFF
+22 
-32 NNNNFSLFIT
+32 
-42 GMGKEQTLK
+42 
-51 NISHFLSFYKDLD
+51 
-64 ETIAINIGVAGGNPK
+64 
-79 TTSLEDCYL
+79 
-88 INKIKNETNKDVFYP
+88 
-103 DVLIEHNWEERSLIT
+103 
-118 AKKAIEVPSTNYPN
+118 
-132 IVDMEA
+132 
-138 SHIYAS
+138 
-144 LIKHLP
+144 
-150 SHRLVFL
+150 
-157 KIISD
+157 
-162 HMDIQDWKKI
+162 
-172 DVDHLIT
+172 
-179 KNIPA
+179 
-184 IKKWLNKE
+184 
-192 EWKFLKQRRILSND
+192 
-206 ETNLLIKYFKK
+206 
-217 IRLTVSQQHQLIE
+217 
-230 ILENYKK
+230 
-237 RNNALPVLSKHF
+237 
-249 KYVPKFKDDRD
+249 
-260 KIFQGLKM
+260 M

-276 IYVESQSIDSDI
+276 IYVESQSIDSYI

-312 KNGQDFQ
+312 RNGQDFQ

-391 VKKQILERN
+391 VKKQILERKS
-400 YPDEPL
+400 PDEPL

-426 KQWID
+426 KQWIN

-452 FNKLKPSKKI
+452 FNKLKPSEKI
-462 LFAWTLSPNNII
+462 LFAWTLSPNNVI

-479 KTPLLERRIM
+479 KTPLLERRIK

-518 KQMFERIKETIS
+518 KQMFERIKESIS

-540 VFRMSEDFFN
+540 VFRMSEDFFH

-557 NSDLFYNNYD
+557 HSDLFYNNYD
-567 NSNNVKTVTKDQ
+567 NFNNVKTVTKDQ
-579 KAMVRDFALSQ
+579 KAMVRDFALRH

>member
-1 MKFVFL
+1 
-7 TALKTEAKALIKEYD
+7 
-22 LKESKNNSFF
+22 
-32 NNNNFSLFIT
+32 
-42 GMGKEQTLK
+42 
-51 NISHFLSFYKDLD
+51 
-64 ETIAINIGVAGGNPK
+64 
-79 TTSLEDCYL
+79 
-88 INKIKNETNKDVFYP
+88 
-103 DVLIEHNWEERSLIT
+103 
-118 AKKAIEVPSTNYPN
+118 
-132 IVDMEA
+132 
-138 SHIYAS
+138 
-144 LIKHLP
+144 
-150 SHRLVFL
+150 
-157 KIISD
+157 
-162 HMDIQDWKKI
+162 
-172 DVDHLIT
+172 
-179 KNIPA
+179 
-184 IKKWLNKE
+184 
-192 EWKFLKQRRILSND
+192 
-206 ETNLLIKYFKK
+206 
-217 IRLTVSQQHQLIE
+217 
-230 ILENYKK
+230 
-237 RNNALPVLSKHF
+237 
-249 KYVPKFKDDRD
+249 
-260 KIFQGLKM
+260 M

-276 IYVESQSIDSDI
+276 IYVESQSIESDI

-325 KLILAKKQPPFIYPA
+325 KLILAKKQPPFIYSA

-382 TNTEEVKDA
+382 TNTVEVKDA
-391 VKKQILERN
+391 VKKQILERK

-540 VFRMSEDFFN
+540 VFRMSDDFFN

-557 NSDLFYNNYD
+557 DSDLFYNNYD

-579 KAMVRDFALSQ
+579 KEMVRDFALSQ
-590 LDGYCSRDKIN
+590 LDGYCNGDKIN